1 MSQSPKTGPAPLP
14 DKKKKLFD
22 GLSPWQ
28 KALAALPLALLLV
41 GGAIGGAL
49 GALAA
54 FTNVKIAKTQLS
66 APLKAAAMLGVGLA
80 AAVVLFVVAGLLSNA
95 LNG

>member
-1 MSQSPKTGPAPLP
+1 MSQPPRLGPLAPVA
-14 DKKKKLFD
+14 KKKFFD

-28 KALAALPLALLLV
+28 KALAALPLALLFV

-49 GALAA
+49 GALGA
-54 FTNVKIAKTQLS
+54 FANVRIARTQLP
-66 APLKAAAMLGVGLA
+66 APLKAAAMLGVALA
-80 AAVVLFVVAGLLSNA
+80 AAVVLFAVAGLLSQA